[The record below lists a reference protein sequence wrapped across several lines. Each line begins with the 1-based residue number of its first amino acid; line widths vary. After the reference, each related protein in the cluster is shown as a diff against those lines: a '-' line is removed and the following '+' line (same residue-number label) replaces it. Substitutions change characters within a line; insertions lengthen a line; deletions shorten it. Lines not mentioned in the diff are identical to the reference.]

1 MQLSEP
7 VNQSEPGRSV
17 AHDVI
22 FRLRPRNLTRD
33 PWDLAT
39 GRSVIGRGPGCTL
52 HLNEDGIA
60 DQHCL
65 LLAGPRRLVVKALSP
80 FTWLNDGTF
89 REAVCTP
96 GDRLTIGPVE
106 FIIEALPLP
115 QPQPVQAERVLTK
128 RTIEALD
135 ATSPGAVTELQ
146 EQTSASR
153 PTRSWPT
160 TFDELTSLL
169 DQYFAHR
176 DSSTDDGLVK
186 PQHSLSAP
194 ESIGSALTSVAN
206 GAGSDSPRPGADAD
220 AIRVRERELDQLA
233 SRLAEQAASHRT
245 REGELAE
252 RSRELA
258 EQVRELELQRE
269 QQDQQQQLLRARQ
282 QQLDARDTRLSEREL
297 ECQQLAEELQQLQ
310 SQQNTRAGE
319 LQQLWQQLSEREHAL
334 QQESEAGAIQARA
347 TAQQLEEIRELQ
359 LALNADRERL
369 EVEQRELSSQQQSLA
384 EQQARLHQELVAL
397 EAEQAELTDLRRE
410 LTGRATELDIQ
421 EAALTERLHDLQQ
434 RESLLLAS
442 RNQLTA
448 AREAWTLEQQLQ
460 QQELAEQRL
469 LISAQQEQL
478 AAREA
483 ELKVRAGAVSPSSAG
498 PVSALLSTME
508 AGTAREFDESAA
520 ENSLTDHSEVTQ
532 LQALVEQLQE
542 ELAAIRV
549 HWEESRAALEE
560 RIQERDALLQERE
573 HLWEQLQRAADSS
586 SGTASEQEPVV
597 PDAELPGLLQQR
609 EAELQQREAE
619 LQQLQ
624 ELCSALELRL
634 EQYASRGD
642 RAEQELRRREVELR
656 NWEAQLIEREAEL
669 NEIWQELQTSATEP
683 HLDHEA
689 TDLAGNFGS
698 EFPSRRSFTHA
709 DPPEITEQT
718 TNDSDQAVVDESEES
733 LPWESEIEQRLRV
746 ADPDADF
753 ADGDYGDGE
762 DDHWSAAENEQTV
775 SEEYSTPDSLEH
787 NSLRLQLAEMF
798 GLPAESL
805 RQVQSVEE
813 TSESLQP
820 FEEEDPEA
828 DRFYEDQGESPETE
842 PAPEDPIAA
851 YMERLLARSRRQEE
865 APVSETISLDT
876 GKPKPAGVAVAVL
889 PPAEEKSLL
898 NPLPAE
904 RATPQPQE
912 HKPRKLGV
920 EERDALRA
928 NLDSFRELAN
938 LSARSAVARSQ
949 SNRLQ
954 GTIQIHQYLTVAAWI
969 ATVTLLSSTLW
980 MNSSYLI
987 PGVLA
992 LAGALALSWRTLMLW
1007 LELKKQE
1014 NIPMASFEGIEPVAA
1029 DDAG

>member
-1 MQLSEP
+1 
-7 VNQSEPGRSV
+7 V

-33 PWDLAT
+33 PWDLTT

-96 GDRLTIGPVE
+96 GDRLTIGPIE

-115 QPQPVQAERVLTK
+115 HPQPVQGEPVLPK
-128 RTIEALD
+128 RAIPNG
-135 ATSPGAVTELQ
+135 ATTTLVTETELQ
-146 EQTSASR
+146 EQRSAAKAS
-153 PTRSWPT
+153 RSWPT

-176 DSSTDDGLVK
+176 DSSTDDGSVK
-186 PQHSLSAP
+186 QQHSLSAP
-194 ESIGSALTSVAN
+194 VSIGSALASVAN
-206 GAGSDSPRPGADAD
+206 GAGLDSPRPEADFD

-233 SRLAEQAASHRT
+233 TRLAEQAASHRT
-245 REGELAE
+245 RERELAE

-258 EQVRELELQRE
+258 EQVRELELLRE

-282 QQLDARDTRLSEREL
+282 EQLDARDARLSERERD
-297 ECQQLAEELQQLQ
+297 CQRLADDLQQLQ

-347 TAQQLEEIRELQ
+347 TAQQLEEIRKLQ
-359 LALNADRERL
+359 LALSADRERL
-369 EVEQRELSSQQQSLA
+369 EVEQRELSSQQQSLS
-384 EQQARLHQELVAL
+384 EHQARLHQELVAI

-421 EAALTERLHDLQQ
+421 EATLTERLHDLQQ

-469 LISAQQEQL
+469 LNTAQQEQL
-478 AAREA
+478 AALEA

-498 PVSALLSTME
+498 PVSALLSTIE
-508 AGTAREFDESAA
+508 AGTAREFDKSPV

-532 LQALVEQLQE
+532 LQAQVEQLQE
-542 ELAAIRV
+542 ELAAIQV

-560 RIQERDALLQERE
+560 RIQERDGLLQERE

-586 SGTASEQEPVV
+586 PGTALEQEPAA

-609 EAELQQREAE
+609 EVELQQREAE

-689 TDLAGNFGS
+689 ADLADNFGS

-709 DPPEITEQT
+709 DSPEITKLT
-718 TNDSDQAVVDESEES
+718 TNDSDPAVGDES

-753 ADGDYGDGE
+753 TDGDYGDGE
-762 DDHWSAAENEQTV
+762 NDYWSAAETEQTV
-775 SEEYSTPDSLEH
+775 GEEYPTPDSLEH

-805 RQVQSVEE
+805 RQLQSVEE

-828 DRFYEDQGESPETE
+828 DRFYEAQGESPETE

-865 APVSETISLDT
+865 APVPETISLDT
-876 GKPKPAGVAVAVL
+876 GKPKPAGAAIAVL

-904 RATPQPQE
+904 RATPQPLE
-912 HKPRKLGV
+912 SKPRKLGV

-969 ATVTLLSSTLW
+969 ATGTLLSSTLW

-1014 NIPMASFEGIEPVAA
+1014 NIPMASFEGIEPAA
-1029 DDAG
+1029 GDDAG